1 VKYVHLGRTGLTVSR
16 LCIGT
21 LNFGPI
27 VSESESH
34 ELLDIAADAGINF
47 LDTSNSYGR
56 HAGRGKAEAILG
68 TWFAKGGGRR
78 EQTVLA
84 TKLYVA
90 MDDKPNSGGLS
101 AYSIRR
107 SLDAS
112 LRRLKTDHIDLYQF
126 HHIDRSTTW
135 DEIWEAGEV
144 AIAQGKVLY
153 FGSSNFPAWHIV
165 QSQEAAARRNMLGL
179 ASEQS
184 IYNLL
189 TRDVEREVLP
199 AVDAYGLGFLAWSP
213 LHEGALARSRRDDS
227 NGVRRNAGRAS
238 EAYAKH
244 KDKLDQFAV
253 IAEQVAMSPAELA
266 LAWVLGRP
274 GVTAVVYG
282 PRTPEH
288 VTSALRAV
296 DITLDD
302 KTTTALDELFPGYR
316 PAPEDY
322 AW

>member
-1 VKYVHLGRTGLTVSR
+1 MNYLRLGRSGLSVSP
-16 LCIGT
+16 LCVGT

-27 VSESESH
+27 VAEHDAH
-34 ELLDIAADAGINF
+34 ELLDMAFDAGINF

-56 HAGRGKAEAILG
+56 HAGRGRAEEILG

-78 EQTVLA
+78 EKTVLA

-90 MDDKPNSGGLS
+90 VDETPNSGGLS

-135 DEIWEAGEV
+135 DEIWEAAEV
-144 AIAQGKVLY
+144 ALTQGKVIY
-153 FGSSNFPAWHIV
+153 FGSSNFPAWHIA
-165 QSQEAAARRNMLGL
+165 QSQESASRRNLLGL
-179 ASEQS
+179 SSEQS

-199 AVDAYGLGFLAWSP
+199 AVEAYGLGFLAWSP
-213 LHEGALARSRRDDS
+213 LHEGALAGARGDDGS
-227 NGVRRNAGRAS
+227 GVRRIAGRAAEAHANHS
-238 EAYAKH
+238 E
-244 KDKLDQFAV
+244 KLSRFVV
-253 IAEQVAMSPAELA
+253 IAEQVGVSPAELA
-266 LAWVLGRP
+266 LAWLLDRP
-274 GVTAVVYG
+274 SVTAAVFG
-282 PRTPEH
+282 PRTPDH
-288 VTSALRAV
+288 VSSALNALE
-296 DITLDD
+296 ITLDD
-302 KTTTALDELFPGYR
+302 ETRATLDDLFPGYL